1 MPVEG
6 AQHPLYGLFSSS
18 RERAWVR
25 PASIQCTMAWA
36 GHATTSAA
44 AMVIGV
50 VHRERKAQS
59 APASLRRLT
68 CSLCSALL
76 SFGYFSGSILSVV
89 FLADPSTPCGR
100 GRPNVTA
107 TFKLIQSQHSSQKRN
122 RKPLMRRRV
131 PAVCVWK
138 PFPTEDNHHYY
149 YYYCHNHYHWLK
161 SVCAGS
167 NDETPL
173 VGGNGSDTVKVDDWP
188 SGGDWGTATHLT
200 DLIFLSLFSLSREGR
215 FCFSFLF
222 FQAGKLKSL
231 AAVCVGNRAKL
242 VDRLMEKRSKDWS
255 TTRRSNS
262 CALCGSA

>member
-18 RERAWVR
+18 RERACVR

-149 YYYCHNHYHWLK
+149 YYYCHNHYHWLNCL
-161 SVCAGS
+161 SVPA
-167 NDETPL
+167 
-173 VGGNGSDTVKVDDWP
+173 
-188 SGGDWGTATHLT
+188 ATTRLLWWAAMDQT
-200 DLIFLSLFSLSREGR
+200 QWKLMIDRAVVIGAPQRIWQTWFFSLFSLSHEKAV
-215 FCFSFLF
+215 SVFLF
-222 FQAGKLKSL
+222 FFFKLENWK
-231 AAVCVGNRAKL
+231 V
-242 VDRLMEKRSKDWS
+242 WPP
-255 TTRRSNS
+255 
-262 CALCGSA
+262 CAWEIERN

>member
-1 MPVEG
+1 MPLADACRGRSTSTLWAFFFLSWACVSEAG
-6 AQHPLYGLFSSS
+6 VYTVHDGMGRACHHQCCCYGYRCCTQREESSVS
-18 RERAWVR
+18 SGQS
-25 PASIQCTMAWA
+25 P
-36 GHATTSAA
+36 TSDLL
-44 AMVIGV
+44 
-50 VHRERKAQS
+50 
-59 APASLRRLT
+59 SL
-68 CSLCSALL
+68 LCSALL

-215 FCFSFLF
+215 FCFSLF
-222 FQAGKLKSL
+222 FSFLSSWKIEKSGRRVRGKSSETS
-231 AAVCVGNRAKL
+231 R
-242 VDRLMEKRSKDWS
+242 
-255 TTRRSNS
+255 
-262 CALCGSA
+262 